1 MSTQL
6 TFAELRRSRA
16 TDPQTSQDAARR
28 ANGLAAAH
36 RQAILA
42 TMQRGGSWTAHEVAE
57 NCGLTSVQVNRRF
70 AELRDDGAIEGGS
83 EGGKARAAALT
94 SEQRK
99 EIARISA
106 DARWRKS

>member
-1 MSTQL
+1 MPHQMTLS
-6 TFAELRRSRA
+6 ELRRSRA

-57 NCGLTSVQVNRRF
+57 NCGLTAVQVNRRF
-70 AELRDDGAIEGGS
+70 AELRDDGAIQATVDTRPTPSG
-83 EGGKARAAALT
+83 RAAQCYDPRLELVTRRA
-94 SEQRK
+94 
-99 EIARISA
+99 
-106 DARWRKS
+106 

>member
-1 MSTQL
+1 MPHQL
-6 TFAELRRSRA
+6 TIDELRRSRA

-70 AELRDDGAIEGGS
+70 AELRDDGAIQATVDTRPTPSG
-83 EGGKARAAALT
+83 RAAQCYEAVGP
-94 SEQRK
+94 
-99 EIARISA
+99 A
-106 DARWRKS
+106 

>member
-1 MSTQL
+1 MPHQL
-6 TFAELRRSRA
+6 TIDELRRSRA

-57 NCGLTSVQVNRRF
+57 NCGLTAVQVNRRF
-70 AELRDDGAIEGGS
+70 AELRDDGAIQATVDTRPTPSG
-83 EGGKARAAALT
+83 RAAQCYDPRLELVTRRA
-94 SEQRK
+94 
-99 EIARISA
+99 
-106 DARWRKS
+106 